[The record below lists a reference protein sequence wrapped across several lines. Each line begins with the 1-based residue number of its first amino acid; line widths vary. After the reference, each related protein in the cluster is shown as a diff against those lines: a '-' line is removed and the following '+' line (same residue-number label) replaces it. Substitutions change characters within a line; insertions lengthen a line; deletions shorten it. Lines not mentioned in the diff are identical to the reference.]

1 MSNLHLELLH
11 MAQDKNSDANPTPL
25 LNEGAN
31 PNIRDPFYH
40 KWTPLHYA
48 VFLNKENF
56 ALVLIEHPKCNAQ
69 LLDSDGFSPL
79 YWASKK
85 STARIIKA
93 LLKKGC
99 DPNERDMHGMTALF
113 AAVASNKTENVQALL
128 EHESIDVNQPNQF
141 GGSALHHTG

>member
-1 MSNLHLELLH
+1 
-11 MAQDKNSDANPTPL
+11 MAQQKNSDANPSYL
-25 LNEGAN
+25 LQQGAN

-40 KWTPLHYA
+40 NWTPLHYA

-56 ALVLIEHPKCNAQ
+56 ALQLIKHPKTNVQ

-79 YWASKK
+79 YWAAKK
-85 STARIIKA
+85 STSAVLKA

-99 DPNERDMHGMTALF
+99 NPNERDMHGMTALF
-113 AAVASNKTENVQALL
+113 AAVASNIKENVAALL
-128 EHESIDVNQPNQF
+128 DSDEINVNQPNQF